1 MFHITNTKKAKERLL
16 RILLITII
24 IFGSISYVILKYA
37 EKRKEEMQRP
47 RSIKERV
54 EDVKLFYSQRFKADV
69 TLSAIDVR
77 GLHNTRVY
85 KDITGLGFYVEE
97 EPIFALDVTVEEANL
112 NTFRVIVF
120 KDKMVELHK

>member
-24 IFGSISYVILKYA
+24 IFGSISYIILKYA
-37 EKRKEEMQRP
+37 DKRKEEMR
-47 RSIKERV
+47 RTKSIKERV

-69 TLSAIDVR
+69 TLSAVDVR
-77 GLHNTRVY
+77 GFHNTRVY
-85 KDITGLGFYVEE
+85 KDTTGLGFYVEE

>member
-37 EKRKEEMQRP
+37 EKRKEEAQRP

-54 EDVKLFYSQRFKADV
+54 EDVKLFYSQRFKADI
-69 TLSAIDVR
+69 TLSAVDIR

-85 KDITGLGFYVEE
+85 KDTTGFGFYIEE

-120 KDKMVELHK
+120 KDKIVELHK

>member
-24 IFGSISYVILKYA
+24 IFGSISYIILKYA
-37 EKRKEEMQRP
+37 DKRKEEMRRT

-54 EDVKLFYSQRFKADV
+54 EDVKLFYSQRFKADI
-69 TLSAIDVR
+69 TLSAVDVR
-77 GLHNTRVY
+77 GLYNTRVY
-85 KDITGLGFYVEE
+85 KDTTGLGFYVEE

>member
-37 EKRKEEMQRP
+37 EKRKEDTQRT
-47 RSIKERV
+47 RTIKERV
-54 EDVKLFYSQRFKADV
+54 EDVKLFYSQRFKADI
-69 TLSAIDVR
+69 TLSAVDVR

-85 KDITGLGFYVEE
+85 KDTTGLGFYVEE

>member
-24 IFGSISYVILKYA
+24 IFGSISYVTLKYA
-37 EKRKEEMQRP
+37 DKRKEEMQRTK
-47 RSIKERV
+47 SIKERV
-54 EDVKLFYSQRFKADV
+54 EGVKLFYSQRFKADV
-69 TLSAIDVR
+69 TLSAVDVR

-85 KDITGLGFYVEE
+85 KDTTGLEFYVEE

>member
-24 IFGSISYVILKYA
+24 LFGSISYIILKYA
-37 EKRKEEMQRP
+37 EKRKEDTQRT
-47 RSIKERV
+47 RTIKERV

-69 TLSAIDVR
+69 TLSAVDVR

-85 KDITGLGFYVEE
+85 KDTIGLGFYVEE
-97 EPIFALDVTVEEANL
+97 EPIFALDVTVEESNL